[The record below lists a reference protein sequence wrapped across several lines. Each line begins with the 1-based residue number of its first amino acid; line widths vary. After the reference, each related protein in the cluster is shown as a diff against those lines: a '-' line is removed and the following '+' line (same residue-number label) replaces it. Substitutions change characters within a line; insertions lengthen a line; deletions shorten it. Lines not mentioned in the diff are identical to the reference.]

1 MRRLLPLLFAL
12 TAVLAV
18 ALPASAASTPPDTT
32 PPVITGL
39 KLSHA
44 RFQIG
49 KGATA
54 QIAAKR
60 RTPTGTTFK
69 LSVSER
75 STVLIGLAGKVAGH
89 MSGARCVPGPGRG
102 ANCVTIT
109 TPGAIIRS
117 GRGPGQVTIPF
128 TGRLGATRLAP
139 GRYAAA
145 VAALDEAG
153 HQSAIK
159 IVKFTIVAR

>member
-1 MRRLLPLLFAL
+1 MRRLLSPLFAL
-12 TAVLAV
+12 AAVLAV

-39 KLSHA
+39 KLSHV

-49 KGATA
+49 KGTTA
-54 QIAAKR
+54 RTAAKR
-60 RTPTGTTFK
+60 RTPSGTTFK

-75 STVLIGLAGKVAGH
+75 STVLIGIAGKVAGH

-102 ANCVTIT
+102 ASCVTIT

-117 GRGPGQVTIPF
+117 GRGPGRVTIPF
-128 TGRLGATRLAP
+128 SGRLGATRLVP

-145 VAALDEAG
+145 VAAVDEAG

-159 IVKFTIVAR
+159 IVTFTIVGR